1 MFVNANFLTNKQAKL
16 LSDAFNADKKIRLF
30 ISVDYELILSLISLQ
45 ALCEKKKSPEL
56 IAYLSNHPA
65 VTLALTETVKYLTFN
80 PSAKKFRVRMIEVN
94 FLPYVGN

>member
-1 MFVNANFLTNKQAKL
+1 MFVNANYLTNKQAKL
-16 LSDAFNADKKIRLF
+16 LSDAFTEKKIRLF
-30 ISVDYELILSLISLQ
+30 VSVDYELILSLISLQ

-65 VTLALTETVKYLTFN
+65 VTLALTETVKYLTLN